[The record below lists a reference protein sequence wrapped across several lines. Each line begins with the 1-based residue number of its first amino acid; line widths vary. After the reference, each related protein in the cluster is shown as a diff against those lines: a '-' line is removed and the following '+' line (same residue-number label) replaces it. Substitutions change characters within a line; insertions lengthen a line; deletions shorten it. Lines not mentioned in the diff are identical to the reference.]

1 MEYLPYYLIYYL
13 FIAYSGNCTAV
24 TIGCTDGTGIYF
36 MLYIASMF
44 KTLQCDIE
52 NSFKPYEKINGEFY
66 FYYFCTVG
74 WKRSALLQIR
84 IRNPTIF

>member
-1 MEYLPYYLIYYL
+1 MEYLPYYVVYYI

-44 KTLQCDIE
+44 ETLQCDIQ
-52 NSFKPYEKINGEFY
+52 NAFDLYEKDNGNNLFLKSIY
-66 FYYFCTVG
+66 
-74 WKRSALLQIR
+74 
-84 IRNPTIF
+84 